1 VFARRTT
8 GAGKGARGGV
18 TSLILRSMGLGA
30 LLQFVKSSLSYTS
43 ADGVP
48 KTTAVRSTKRT
59 ASPCTVAHKLDARL
73 DYSSSIG
80 RPRGARGGV
89 TGGISTRR
97 PLVARATT
105 RLSTRCRSPMRWA
118 RAVFP
123 PHPRWVGAGGRARAS
138 GRARAMR
145 VGRGGARA
153 RARARWRREGRRWR
167 CARSAGGA
175 RAGMSARARWATE
188 VGTAPCG
195 PTDQRFVDR
204 GGRSPAFSEIRS
216 PRFLRACSTRD
227 ARHGLDWITVATSG
241 RPNGPRGTGC
251 EEQERKIL
259 PNVARMFLR
268 VCATRDARHGRE
280 REQREGSR
288 LWSSGR

>member
-1 VFARRTT
+1 MVSLKPPLCALPSVRPVLVPWRT
-8 GAGKGARGGV
+8 
-18 TSLILRSMGLGA
+18 SSML
-30 LLQFVKSSLSYTS
+30 
-43 ADGVP
+43 DWI
-48 KTTAVRSTKRT
+48 
-59 ASPCTVAHKLDARL
+59 TVAQLAGQREQGEGSQDTSPDRCMGYHLA
-73 DYSSSIG
+73 
-80 RPRGARGGV
+80 
-89 TGGISTRR
+89 
-97 PLVARATT
+97 
-105 RLSTRCRSPMRWA
+105 LSTRCRSPMRWA

-123 PHPRWVGAGGRARAS
+123 PNPRWVGAGGRARAS